1 MSVAIVDLDGL
12 KAINDARGHSEG
24 DRLLML
30 VARSWPQVLRPDDVL
45 ARIGGDEFAVL
56 MPACTEAEAVVVIAR
71 LRARTPSPHDCSVGL
86 ATWDRSE
93 CAEALLGRADDALYR
108 AKRQRRG
115 RTAERTLAS

>member
-1 MSVAIVDLDGL
+1 
-12 KAINDARGHSEG
+12 
-24 DRLLML
+24 ML

-56 MPACTEAEAVVVIAR
+56 MPACTEAEAEAVIAR
-71 LRARTPSPHDCSVGL
+71 LRARTPSPHGCSVGL
-86 ATWDRSE
+86 AAWDGSE